1 MDADIG
7 LRENADADA
16 DIGLWENADAD
27 ADADVEF
34 NADFPRMRM
43 RMRISHTSLTHTNPL
58 TSSLH
63 YSTTYSVFSGRA
75 C

>member
-7 LRENADADA
+7 LRENADADADA

-43 RMRISHTSLTHTNPL
+43 RMRISHTSLDHTINKEL
-58 TSSLH
+58 
-63 YSTTYSVFSGRA
+63 
-75 C
+75 

>member
-16 DIGLWENADAD
+16 GADIGLWENAD

-43 RMRISHTSLTHTNPL
+43 RMRISHTSLDHTINKEL
-58 TSSLH
+58 
-63 YSTTYSVFSGRA
+63 
-75 C
+75 

>member
-43 RMRISHTSLTHTNPL
+43 RMRISHTSLPCYQEKAISWGFARL
-58 TSSLH
+58 A
-63 YSTTYSVFSGRA
+63 R
-75 C
+75 